1 MNPILAVYGLLGVLI
16 GILPLGTVLRLVSVV
31 ALGYSIGVM
40 TKDDTQFK
48 VIASY
53 LLFMLGEFAG
63 ILIYVL
69 FIVFVI
75 PDAYSD
81 ILSDGSDVLI
91 TLGTVIV
98 THTLFV
104 LPARYSQ
111 FVRSGSNEE
120 DESSSTQEK
129 ILNHINRK

>member
-16 GILPLGTVLRLVSVV
+16 GILPLGTVFRLVSVV
-31 ALGYSIGVM
+31 VLGYGMGVM
-40 TKDDTQFK
+40 TRDDTQFK

-63 ILIYVL
+63 ILLYVL
-69 FIVFVI
+69 FIVVVI

-81 ILSDGSDVLI
+81 IFSDGTDVII

-104 LPARYSQ
+104 LPARYAQ
-111 FVRSGSNEE
+111 FARSGSNEE
-120 DESSSTQEK
+120 EDNSTTEEE